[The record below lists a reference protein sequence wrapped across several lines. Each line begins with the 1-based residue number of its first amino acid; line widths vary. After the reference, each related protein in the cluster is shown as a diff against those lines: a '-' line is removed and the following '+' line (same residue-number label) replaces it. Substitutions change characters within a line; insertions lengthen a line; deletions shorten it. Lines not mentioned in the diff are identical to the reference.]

1 MTYQEIED
9 MAMKDMKDTS
19 ILLKGKKLFRLPK
32 STTKAELKRL
42 IESGAEFYTEEKN
55 EKKK

>member
-1 MTYQEIED
+1 
-9 MAMKDMKDTS
+9 MKNMKDTR
-19 ILLKGKKLFRLPK
+19 ITFYKGKKLFRLPK

-42 IESGAEFYTEEKN
+42 IESGAKFYIEEKN